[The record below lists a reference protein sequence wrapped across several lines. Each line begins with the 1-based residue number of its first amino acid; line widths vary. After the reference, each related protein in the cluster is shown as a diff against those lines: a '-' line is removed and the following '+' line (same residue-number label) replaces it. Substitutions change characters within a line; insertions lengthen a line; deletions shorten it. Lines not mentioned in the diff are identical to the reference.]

1 MTVSI
6 YIIMTTSYAT
16 AVKAL
21 TNHRNR
27 STGFFSKRDAH
38 LVFTK
43 SFSHQEAQPSKD
55 HSVVISKARK
65 RRQSKG
71 WGFIDSGDG
80 WTGAEITSSTRHPK
94 QAHPSRDDLE
104 KEKWHIIVNK

>member
-1 MTVSI
+1 MS
-6 YIIMTTSYAT
+6 TSYAT

-21 TNHRNR
+21 NTRRNR
-27 STGFFSKRDAH
+27 STGFFSKKDAH
-38 LVFTK
+38 LAFTK
-43 SFSHQEAQPSKD
+43 SFSHQEAQTMKD

-80 WTGAEITSSTRHPK
+80 WTGAELTSSTSHPK
-94 QAHPSRDDLE
+94 QVPLSRDDLE